1 MKKSITGCF
10 KAVSSWL
17 ESFHNILTL
26 YLRTAKYIYLT
37 YNMGLD
43 ILREYLQEY
52 FIQEKGPERGRKERK
67 EKRKEGRKPEWDPSL
82 QRTWMLGLSLEAA
95 WRGEGAD
102 WALLDI
108 PAWGGGEKSILQD
121 RAFQVSCKEDRLA
134 AGAGLRVLK
143 TSSVPSPYPL
153 QVAGLGMALHC
164 RTTLPASSQWD
175 VSVGILFLLL
185 QESSV
190 GLLALD

>member
-1 MKKSITGCF
+1 
-10 KAVSSWL
+10 
-17 ESFHNILTL
+17 
-26 YLRTAKYIYLT
+26 
-37 YNMGLD
+37 MGLD

-95 WRGEGAD
+95 WRGEGQTEPC
-102 WALLDI
+102 LISQL
-108 PAWGGGEKSILQD
+108 GGKEKSILQD

>member
-1 MKKSITGCF
+1 MPRSGKEG
-10 KAVSSWL
+10 
-17 ESFHNILTL
+17 
-26 YLRTAKYIYLT
+26 
-37 YNMGLD
+37 
-43 ILREYLQEY
+43 REREGERKEG
-52 FIQEKGPERGRKERK
+52 EKEEGRKERRKREREK
-67 EKRKEGRKPEWDPSL
+67 EREKRMEEGRREERRKGRKKGRKEGSQSETLHYKGPGCLACLWRQPEGVRGQTEPCLIS
-82 QRTWMLGLSLEAA
+82 QLG
-95 WRGEGAD
+95 GK
-102 WALLDI
+102 
-108 PAWGGGEKSILQD
+108 EKSILQD

>member
-26 YLRTAKYIYLT
+26 YLRTAK
-37 YNMGLD
+37 D
-43 ILREYLQEY
+43 ISTLPITWGWIFWGNIFKNILFRRKAQKEGGR
-52 FIQEKGPERGRKERK
+52 KGRKKGRKEGSQSETLHYKGPGCLACLWRQP
-67 EKRKEGRKPEWDPSL
+67 EGVRGQTEPCLIS
-82 QRTWMLGLSLEAA
+82 QLG
-95 WRGEGAD
+95 GK
-102 WALLDI
+102 
-108 PAWGGGEKSILQD
+108 EKSILQD

>member
-67 EKRKEGRKPEWDPSL
+67 EKRKEGERDSKSSL
-82 QRTWMLGLSLEAA
+82 FKICSWSSRC
-95 WRGEGAD
+95 GAV
-102 WALLDI
+102 
-108 PAWGGGEKSILQD
+108 
-121 RAFQVSCKEDRLA
+121 FN
-134 AGAGLRVLK
+134 
-143 TSSVPSPYPL
+143 
-153 QVAGLGMALHC
+153 
-164 RTTLPASSQWD
+164 
-175 VSVGILFLLL
+175 
-185 QESSV
+185 ES
-190 GLLALD
+190 D